1 MTNKMR
7 LERAKNII
15 EGIIARDNCREEHT
29 SLKQILSDLNFV
41 LGVESTVDYEIKKFW
56 AYGLAWQT
64 IWYIRSVLRYVFGRN
79 CD

>member
-41 LGVESTVDYEIKKFW
+41 LGVESTVDYEIKKF
-56 AYGLAWQT
+56 
-64 IWYIRSVLRYVFGRN
+64 
-79 CD
+79 